1 MTEKSEKSGLSVK
14 RIPLSTR
21 EGTEFSA
28 RLPSDYSHTDLNVRG
43 TEIRDISL
51 LSMDYQLTVRP
62 KVDLT
67 RYQISMLLDTLCFE
81 VVNLGINF
89 STWLTL
95 EYLSSRLRGSR
106 KIWEVRDPI
115 ERRVLLSAELVL
127 LTTQSNWL
135 SLDEKTEIPK
145 EIVEYLVNHQLLPS
159 ERTYYSRID
168 FWQPSK
174 FLEVRAVRLDV
185 FFEKEKSSV
194 PYSSYCKGYGES
206 SRTGRRLKTRPSAE
220 LDGEETERPEVL
232 LTLQEILNLLYLNQI
247 ELTKNKRFHRKA

>member
-1 MTEKSEKSGLSVK
+1 MTEKSEKSGLSVN

-21 EGTEFSA
+21 EGTESSA
-28 RLPSDYSHTDLNVRG
+28 RLPSDYSPTNLKVRG
-43 TEIRDISL
+43 AEIRDISL

-81 VVNLGINF
+81 VVRLGINF

-106 KIWEVRDPI
+106 KIWEIRNPI
-115 ERRVLLSAELVL
+115 ERRVLLSAELLL
-127 LTTQSNWL
+127 LTSQSNWL
-135 SLDEKTEIPK
+135 SLEDRTLIPE
-145 EIVEYLVNHQLLPS
+145 EIVTYLRNNKLLPS
-159 ERTYYSRID
+159 ERTYFSRIEY
-168 FWQPSK
+168 WQPSK

-232 LTLQEILNLLYLNQI
+232 LELQEILNLLYLNQI
-247 ELTKNKRFHRKA
+247 ELTKNRKYRKA